1 MKRIL
6 LFIALAFCI
15 LPPADGRAQ
24 AGTDR
29 ERILQ
34 VADRIEAAYGRL
46 QSYACDIEGI
56 YFDEGREYERYV
68 FRFYFRKPGR
78 FRIEFQSPYAGV
90 TIFYTEGEKEFVS
103 RPLALFPSVQFRFSV
118 DNPLFKSPSGQGVH
132 QMHLLYFLDFL
143 RKNAKSLPQQGA
155 DFRQDGQVLS
165 FWLSARDYLAGGMPE
180 RYRMHINTGLWL
192 PERFER
198 YNQAGT
204 PLEFTYFRNY
214 RVNPALDGAFFE
226 SGYRESSSIPPS
238 EPVRP

>member
-6 LFIALAFCI
+6 LIMALALCV
-15 LPPADGRAQ
+15 LPPADARAQ
-24 AGTDR
+24 AGADR

-56 YFDEGREYERYV
+56 YFDAGREYERYV
-68 FRFYFRKPGR
+68 FRFFFRKPDR

-90 TIFYTEGEKEFVS
+90 TIFYTSGDKVFVS

-143 RKNAKSLPQQGA
+143 RKNAKALPQAGA

-165 FWLSARDYLAGGMPE
+165 FWLAARDYLAGGMPE
-180 RYRMHINTGLWL
+180 RYRMHINTALWL

-198 YNQAGT
+198 YNQEGV

-214 RVNPALDGAFFE
+214 RVNPALDGAFFD
-226 SGYRESSSIPPS
+226 SGYRDPASVPPS

>member
-6 LFIALAFCI
+6 LFIALAFCV
-15 LPPADGRAQ
+15 LPPADARAQ
-24 AGTDR
+24 AGADR

-56 YFDEGREYERYV
+56 YYNAGKEFERYV
-68 FRFYFRKPGR
+68 FRFYFRKPDR
-78 FRIEFQSPYAGV
+78 FRIEFQNPYPGV
-90 TIFYTEGEKEFVS
+90 TIFYTAGEKEFTA
-103 RPLALFPSVQFRFSV
+103 RPLSAFPSVQFRFSV

-143 RKNAKSLPQQGA
+143 RKNAKSLPKEGA
-155 DFRQDGQVLS
+155 DFRNDGQVLS
-165 FWLSARDYLAGGMPE
+165 FWLAARDYLAGGMPE

-192 PERFER
+192 PDRFER
-198 YNQAGT
+198 YDAEGA
-204 PLEFTYFRNY
+204 PLEFTFFRNY
-214 RVNPALDGAFFE
+214 RLNPALDGAFFDAK
-226 SGYRESSSIPPS
+226 YRDPASTPPP